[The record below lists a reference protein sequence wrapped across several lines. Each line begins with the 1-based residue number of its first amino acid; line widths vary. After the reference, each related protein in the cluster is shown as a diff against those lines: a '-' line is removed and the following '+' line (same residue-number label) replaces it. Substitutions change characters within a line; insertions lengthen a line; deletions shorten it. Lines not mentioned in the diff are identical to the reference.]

1 MAKKLFTLCLL
12 VALGCSLVADGCA
25 KHKKQPTPPSDASAG
40 DFDYFLLTLSWAPE
54 FCATNP
60 KGKSNAECDP
70 KKHMGLVVHGL
81 WPQYDNGKGP
91 EYCGSTPPVSS
102 SIVNRMMPIMP
113 GKDLIQ
119 HEWSKHGTCS
129 ALSTQDYLGMIEKLY
144 NGLTVPDY
152 FKKPSDIA
160 QTSASK
166 IDKEF
171 ASANNAPARAFRV
184 SCPQNEFSAVEICI
198 SKDMQYQACP
208 STVKECRAPKIEV
221 RPVP

>member
-1 MAKKLFTLCLL
+1 
-12 VALGCSLVADGCA
+12 
-25 KHKKQPTPPSDASAG
+25 
-40 DFDYFLLTLSWAPE
+40 
-54 FCATNP
+54 
-60 KGKSNAECDP
+60 
-70 KKHMGLVVHGL
+70 
-81 WPQYDNGKGP
+81 
-91 EYCGSTPPVSS
+91 
-102 SIVNRMMPIMP
+102 MMPIMP

-184 SCPQNEFSAVEICI
+184 SCPQSEFSAVEICI
-198 SKDMQYQACP
+198 
-208 STVKECRAPKIEV
+208 IERHAV
-221 RPVP
+221 PGLPEHGKRVPRPQD